1 MGLYQDLAAHMQT
14 LRALREQKQ
23 RELDHLDE
31 TIASTQTV
39 LDGLPEAATARK
51 LAGEITGRFRGKSIP
66 EAAQELITE
75 HGEPMTNMD
84 ITKALL
90 QGGITTTSR
99 RFETTVYAVMR
110 ESGRF
115 KRTPD
120 GKAWWIKGVKLP
132 SDAWGVEME
141 ELDPARRGSTPKV
154 LIEQLQKAR
163 DLPPT
168 RPRKLKDAAEERER
182 EPVGG

>member
-51 LAGEITGRFRGKSIP
+51 MAGEITGRFRGKSIP
-66 EAAQELITE
+66 EAAQELLTE
-75 HGEPMTNMD
+75 KGEPMVNTD
-84 ITKALL
+84 IARQLL

-132 SDAWGVEME
+132 SDAWGVEYE
-141 ELDPARRGSTPKV
+141 ETDPARRGATPKV
-154 LIEQLQKAR
+154 LIEQLQQAR
-163 DLPPT
+163 QLASGG
-168 RPRKLKDAAEERER
+168 RPRKLKDMAEERP
-182 EPVGG
+182 EPVDA